1 LVNRISVALA
11 GGLLA
16 LIALSAAAQPQNKI
30 WLSWVPKP
38 VKLPGYAGVNKP
50 VTRLAQVIASHKG
63 QPSWT
68 QEVIQTER
76 YDARWIQMAPGE
88 KTRTQFYG
96 DDRTLWVVWGGQ
108 IRFTIQG
115 QAPFIAT
122 KGFLVQVP
130 LRVPYS
136 METVGDAPSLRFEI
150 TRGGHILPSYPVD
163 SRSDFGKPPPP
174 RDGQH
179 YVKVSY
185 PTKPVGGG
193 MGTYDETNKPYI
205 DFFHDVVAK
214 YPSGVQHVQF
224 VGDHDNYA
232 PINRGPGVPTPPDTN
247 LGHFHIGNDEFWFI
261 LEGKCDYLIE
271 KVGLLTADAGDIVFV
286 PPGRWHRASW
296 ALGKSGEA
304 QMDTR
309 MGVLRSPTMQHNYGP
324 DANGTQ

>member
-1 LVNRISVALA
+1 MVNTISVALA
-11 GGLLA
+11 GGLFALLA
-16 LIALSAAAQPQNKI
+16 LPAAAQNKVY
-30 WLSWVPKP
+30 LSWVAKP
-38 VKLPGYAGVNKP
+38 VNLPSYVGVNKP
-50 VTRLAQVIASHKG
+50 LTRLAAVIASHKG
-63 QPSWT
+63 QASWT
-68 QEVIQTER
+68 QEVIQTDR

-96 DDRTLWVVWGGQ
+96 DDRTVWVVWGGQ

-136 METVGDAPSLRFEI
+136 LETVGDAPSLRFEI
-150 TRGGHILPSYPVD
+150 TRGGILPSYPATKD
-163 SRSDFGKPPPP
+163 ERTPPPP

-185 PTKPVGGG
+185 PSNLNAGG
-193 MGTYDETNKPYI
+193 MGSYDQTNKPYL
-205 DFFHDVVAK
+205 DFLKDVVAK
-214 YPSGVQHVQF
+214 YPSGIQHVQF

-232 PINRGPGVPTPPDTN
+232 PVNRGPGVPTPPATN

-261 LEGKCDYLIE
+261 QEGRCDYLIE

-296 ALGKSGEA
+296 ALGKSGEI

-309 MGVLRSPTMQHNYGP
+309 MGFLRSPTMQHNYGP